1 MPLESTEPKGRHW
14 ENIALPVI
22 GTLTPGTY
30 INPQITV
37 DEYGRVVT
45 ASAGGAGSIGI
56 GAQDSG
62 APVAGG
68 PFSVLN
74 FAGSNTTAV
83 LGATGVLDITV
94 SSSGSISALDE
105 GVAVAGGPFTSI
117 NLIGPDVVATDAGGG
132 QLDVT
137 IFTGGGARVQ
147 FVKAG
152 IGVGASQNVGLPITP
167 TGIIREVAVSI
178 LTPYDAGATVEIQ
191 DGSGNLLMNS
201 SLTNAQVVGTYV
213 FQTPQNLTAI
223 ADPQIV
229 AIVSG
234 SPGAGNA
241 VVDVLYETA

>member
-22 GTLTPGTY
+22 GTLTPGVYT
-30 INPQITV
+30 NPQITV
-37 DEYGRVVT
+37 DEFGRIVV
-45 ASAGGAGSIGI
+45 ASSGAGGTGI
-56 GAQDSG
+56 GAQDSST
-62 APVAGG
+62 PVAGG
-68 PFSVLN
+68 PFNVLN
-74 FAGSNTTAV
+74 FAGTNTNAV
-83 LGATGVLDITV
+83 AGAPGVLDITV
-94 SSSGSISALDE
+94 TSAGSITALDE
-105 GVAVAGGPFTSI
+105 GVAVPGGPFTSI
-117 NLIGPDVVATDAGGG
+117 NLIGPDVVATDAGSG

-137 IFTGGGARVQ
+137 VFTGGGARVQ

-152 IGVGASQNVGLPITP
+152 IGIGASQNIGVPITP

-178 LTPYDAGATVEIQ
+178 LVPYTAGGTLEVR
-191 DGSGNLLMNS
+191 DGAGNVLMAAG
-201 SLTNAQVVGTYV
+201 LINAQVVGTYI

-234 SPGAGNA
+234 APAAGNA